1 MGENGVYS
9 EKESLRK
16 LFAGGLDRKTTDET
30 FRQHFEQFGVIVD
43 LVIIRDKSSQTSKGF
58 GFVTYESSEAV
69 KNALDARP
77 HMIDDRNVE
86 VKRAIP
92 REENTASAHQR
103 TKKLFIGGLPSNVT
117 EDDIINYLNSTYEGH
132 GVVEKCE
139 LIRNKETNELR
150 GFGFLEVSNED
161 MADLIIIKEAKPTI
175 AGKKVEI
182 KKCED
187 KSQGKSSSIKFF
199 VA

>member
-1 MGENGVYS
+1 MGDNEGIYA
-9 EKESLRK
+9 EKEALRK
-16 LFAGGLDRKTTDET
+16 LFAGGLDRNTSDET

-43 LVIIRDKSSQTSKGF
+43 LVIIRDKNSQQSKGF
-58 GFVTYESSEAV
+58 GFVTYDHSEAV

-77 HMIDDRNVE
+77 HIIDGRNVE

-103 TKKLFIGGLPSNVT
+103 TKKLFIGGLPVNIT
-117 EDDIINYLNSTYEGH
+117 EDEIINYLNTTYESH
-132 GVVEKCE
+132 GSVKKCE
-139 LIRNKETNELR
+139 VIRNKETGEVR
-150 GFGFLEVSNED
+150 GFGFLEVSTED

-187 KSQGKSSSIKFF
+187 KGAGKL
-199 VA
+199 